1 MNKMNRIEFKKLR
14 FKFIQK
20 CYLMN
25 KCMKIQDQER
35 TIMYNRD
42 KKELNHIF
50 LGKILMSS
58 TKEYYT
64 LMNHNE
70 LLRYSIENDEVT
82 EIKFDIDCK
91 DYDTQEENIK
101 HAVTIAK
108 NICSNIQSKLKIK
121 PFCFYSGGKGVHIHF
136 LLKIPNDVFRIKL
149 NDMTYKNF
157 NQDVYDQMNEERRQF
172 KEKLLVYLN
181 IKPKIMKYIDI
192 SNSLSCKTLLTLEGA
207 KKRGE
212 GKKYKT
218 KIQHNYDVES
228 IMRFITSEYK
238 PFIDLTFFEPYE
250 IETNI
255 MSNIINLDVQ
265 KLKTEAKEK
274 KKTISNE
281 QTHSKSKKSSQ
292 NSSKGVKS
300 SKNTDID
307 VYEMSYKELMKMK
320 SKNKAIFTECLANS
334 IVRLKEKK
342 GDKSFNTFTYYVLK
356 LLIHLKYS
364 DEEIKIIYSQ
374 LIIPNT
380 SLQIGEDEVLSKYD
394 TQLKNAKEWLSNN
407 ANFKFNYIHNNFYVV
422 FSAKG
427 LMLSVKSGFEKRFKE
442 VEE

>member
-1 MNKMNRIEFKKLR
+1 MNEIEFKKLR

-25 KCMKIQDQER
+25 KCIKIQDQER
-35 TIMYNRD
+35 TIIYNRD
-42 KKELNHIF
+42 EKELNHIF

-58 TKEYYT
+58 KKEYYT
-64 LMNHNE
+64 LLNHNE

-101 HAVTIAK
+101 QAVTIAK
-108 NICSNIQSKLKIK
+108 TISSNIQSKLKIK
-121 PFCFYSGGKGVHIHF
+121 PFCYYSGGKGVHIHF
-136 LLKIPNDVFRIKL
+136 LIKIPNDVFKIKL
-149 NDMTYKNF
+149 NDMNYKNF
-157 NQDVYDQMNEERRQF
+157 NQDVYDEMNEERRQF
-172 KEKLLVYLN
+172 KEKLLHYLN
-181 IKPKIMKYIDI
+181 IKPKIIKYIDI

-218 KIQHNYDVES
+218 KIQHNYDIES
-228 IMRFITSEYK
+228 IMRFIKSDYN
-238 PFIDLTFFEPYE
+238 PFIDMTFFEPYE

-255 MSNIINLDVQ
+255 MNNIINIDVQ
-265 KLKTEAKEK
+265 KLKNEVKEK

-281 QTHSKSKKSSQ
+281 QTHSKKKKYSQ
-292 NSSKGVKS
+292 NSSKDFKT
-300 SKNTDID
+300 SKNNNID
-307 VYEMSYKELMKMK
+307 VYEESYKQLMEMK
-320 SKNKAIFTECLANS
+320 NENKAVFTECLTNS

-356 LLIHLKYS
+356 LLIYLKYS
-364 DEEIKIIYSQ
+364 DEEIKIIYTK
-374 LIIPNT
+374 LIMPNT
-380 SLQIGEDEVLSKYD
+380 SLQVGEDEVLSKYE

-427 LMLSVKSGFEKRFKE
+427 LMLSVKSGFDKRIKE
-442 VEE
+442 VKQ